1 MRDGLIQQH
10 ANAAYIFEM
19 VWYDQ
24 QNLSVNYFVAVVWM
38 REGDH
43 VYSVVHVVVVKISL
57 ESTRIIESVR
67 VYRVGV
73 P

>member
-1 MRDGLIQQH
+1 MH
-10 ANAAYIFEM
+10 
-19 VWYDQ
+19 
-24 QNLSVNYFVAVVWM
+24 
-38 REGDH
+38 EGDQ

-57 ESTRIIESVR
+57 ESMRIIESVR